1 MAGQPA
7 AITNGQPG
15 NAIAVHPSPTSPSG
29 GGKAT
34 NGATATDGAVG
45 AKKVMAFTERPLQGV
60 YRVTQAGAFNQ
71 STLEMLNDT
80 PDGAK
85 PKGDEEVE
93 KLEQARMLAESMK
106 APPKPM
112 IDRVSF
118 NVTVAAMTFLNIIVL
133 GLEQEMSEPGL
144 KMGDRMNWYIL
155 ECIFAVSFAVELV
168 IRITTQKILFFIDLW
183 NVLDLVLV
191 SLAVFDA
198 FFLVPVGAG
207 GQIRYFTVIRALRVV
222 SIVKL
227 VPMVPLFRE
236 VVLLVGGLMNSVKA
250 LGWVGLIVLMVMYV
264 CSIVVTTEIG
274 LNHET
279 YGTGPSYDG
288 EDWPYEEYFGT
299 IWKSMFSLFQVL
311 TLDAWCDDIV
321 RHVVYRQP
329 LMGIF
334 FIVFL
339 LLTAF
344 GLMNVVV
351 GIIVENTLAAAQVA
365 DRRIEEQAAFARKDA
380 VERLADILERS
391 DTNRTG
397 EISLEE
403 LRASYQSDIV
413 RDKFDK
419 IGLTFEEVQEI
430 FKLLDA
436 DRRGR
441 IEIKRFAN
449 SCRELVGG
457 AKRRDIAQVEVT
469 VGGLAQH
476 LDTLDTQFAKI
487 ENEIKD
493 LTRLADDFVQNTV
506 RVLTGFDGSSRN
518 GNAGYGSEKPRS
530 GSMPPALTR

>member
-1 MAGQPA
+1 MAAPPG
-7 AITNGQPG
+7 AITDGQPG
-15 NAIAVHPSPTSPSG
+15 NAIADSAPTATNG
-29 GGKAT
+29 GAAAT
-34 NGATATDGAVG
+34 NGAAGS
-45 AKKVMAFTERPLQGV
+45 KKVMPFTERPLQGV
-60 YRVTQAGAFNQ
+60 YRVTQGGAFNQ
-71 STLEMLNDT
+71 STFELMNDT

-85 PKGDEEVE
+85 RPQDEEAE
-93 KLEQARMLAESMK
+93 MQAQAAMIAESMK
-106 APPKPM
+106 APPTPM

-118 NVTVAAMTFLNIIVL
+118 NVTVAVLTFLNIIVL
-133 GLEQEMSEPGL
+133 GLEQEMVPPNTT
-144 KMGDRMNWYIL
+144 MGDRMNWYML
-155 ECIFAVSFAVELV
+155 ECVFAVCFAVELV
-168 IRITTQKILFFIDLW
+168 IRIVTQKIVFFIDLW
-183 NVLDLVLV
+183 NVLDLALV
-191 SLAVFDA
+191 SLAIFDA
-198 FFLVPVGAG
+198 FFLVPVGSG
-207 GQIRYFTVIRALRVV
+207 GQIRYFLVIRALRVV
-222 SIVKL
+222 RLVKL
-227 VPMVPLFRE
+227 VPMIPLFRE
-236 VVLLVGGLMNSVKA
+236 VVLLIGGLMNSVKA
-250 LGWVGLIVLMVMYV
+250 LGWVGLIVMMVMYV
-264 CSIVVTTEIG
+264 CAIVVTTEIG
-274 LNHET
+274 LNHDT

-288 EDWPYEEYFGT
+288 EVWPYEEYFGT
-299 IWKSMFSLFQVL
+299 IWRSMFSLFQVV
-311 TLDAWCDDIV
+311 TLDSWCDDIV

-413 RDKFDK
+413 REKFDR

-476 LDTLDTQFAKI
+476 LDNLDGQFAKI
-487 ENEIKD
+487 ETEIRD
-493 LTRLADDFVQNTV
+493 LSKLADDFVQNTV

-518 GNAGYGSEKPRS
+518 GSAGGYGSEKPRS